1 MHTLRIIFN
10 KISGSRYVSRPR
22 EAEMKT
28 VLLFLITIFSTHLH
42 AERFPTN
49 VEIQARASMENYLNS
64 DKKIINPQ
72 VLDVK
77 YIDMDPRAAYY
88 LGVVWTYSNQ
98 EQQSF
103 VCYSEVGLTIL
114 KDQTEDFYELMRD
127 CL

>member
-1 MHTLRIIFN
+1 
-10 KISGSRYVSRPR
+10 
-22 EAEMKT
+22 MKT

-42 AERFPTN
+42 AENFPRN
-49 VEIQARASMENYLNS
+49 LEIKARASMENYLNS
-64 DKKIINPQ
+64 DKEIINSQ

>member
-1 MHTLRIIFN
+1 MN
-10 KISGSRYVSRPR
+10 QQR

-28 VLLFLITIFSTHLH
+28 VLLILISIFSTHLH
-42 AERFPTN
+42 AENFPRN
-49 VEIQARASMENYLNS
+49 VEIQAQASMEKYLNS
-64 DKKIINPQ
+64 DKEIINPQ

-77 YIDMDPRAAYY
+77 YIDMDPSADYY

-98 EQQSF
+98 EQQNF

-114 KDQTEDFYELMRD
+114 KDQSEIFSELVRD